1 MAQTTSV
8 LWSVDQ
14 GLGEEEQSQARLNI
28 GAASSTSMHTLKSAL
43 NRLSNSVQDLT
54 YKVAANDGEITEIK
68 SLFAPEVATATV
80 NYSDTSVPLIGD
92 LRFLKVY
99 CSITGTNACQVK
111 VMPADGSLKIG
122 AFRTITY
129 SHHQSLDT
137 IRHFLPFDEPVSE
150 EYSGYIDYASDSF
163 GTVDIDVL
171 MTDETLVNLTVWFK
185 ADLANSLYRFYLVEE
200 VRK

>member
-1 MAQTTSV
+1 MQNTYVSV
-8 LWSVDQ
+8 NLTQDFTAEQQ
-14 GLGEEEQSQARLNI
+14 GTARTNI
-28 GAASSTSMHTLKSAL
+28 GAANASAF
-43 NRLSNSVQDLT
+43 NRLSSSVQDLT
-54 YKVAANDGEITEIK
+54 YKVNANDGAITEMK

-80 NYSDTSVPLIGD
+80 NYADTSVPLIGD

-99 CSITGTNACQVK
+99 CFIQGTSACQIK
-111 VMPADGSLKIG
+111 VIPADESLKIG

-137 IRHFLPFDEPVSE
+137 MRHYLPFDAPLSE

-163 GTVDIDVL
+163 GTIDIDVL
-171 MTDETLVNLTVWFK
+171 LTDETSVHLTVWFK
-185 ADLANSLYRFYLVEE
+185 ADQANNLYRFYLVEE

>member
-1 MAQTTSV
+1 MQNTYVSV
-8 LWSVDQ
+8 NLTQDFTAEQQ
-14 GLGEEEQSQARLNI
+14 GTARTNI
-28 GAASSTSMHTLKSAL
+28 GAANATALKRLSSTVGNLSPQVSA
-43 NRLSNSVQDLT
+43 NT
-54 YKVAANDGEITEIK
+54 GAITEIK

-80 NYSDTSVPLIGD
+80 NYADTSVPLIGD

-99 CSITGTNACQVK
+99 CFIQGTSACQIK

-137 IRHFLPFDEPVSE
+137 MRHYLPFDAPLSE
-150 EYSGYIDYASDSF
+150 EFSGYIDYDSDSF

-171 MTDETLVNLTVWFK
+171 LTDETSVHLTVWFK
-185 ADLANSLYRFYLVEE
+185 ADIASNLYRFYLVEE

>member
-1 MAQTTSV
+1 MKLNKLCSN
-8 LWSVDQ
+8 LDQ
-14 GLGEEEQSQARLNI
+14 SNPTAGGFTEEEKDTMRNNI
-28 GAASSTSMHTLKSAL
+28 GAADASAL
-43 NRLSNSVQDLT
+43 NRVSNVVQDLT
-54 YKVAANDGEITEIK
+54 YKVAANDGKISELK

-80 NYSDTSVPLIGD
+80 NYADTSVPLIGD

-99 CSITGTNACQVK
+99 CNITTTSSCQVK
-111 VMPADGSLKIG
+111 VMPVDESLKID

-137 IRHFLPFDEPVSE
+137 LRHFLPFDAPVSE

-163 GTVDIDVL
+163 GTIDIDVL
-171 MTDETLVNLTVWFK
+171 LTDKTSVHLTVWFK
-185 ADLANSLYRFYLVEE
+185 ADTANSLYRFYLVEE

>member
-1 MAQTTSV
+1 MQNTYVSV
-8 LWSVDQ
+8 NLTQDFTAEQQ
-14 GLGEEEQSQARLNI
+14 GTARTNI
-28 GAASSTSMHTLKSAL
+28 GAANASAF
-43 NRLSNSVQDLT
+43 NRLSSSVQDLT
-54 YKVAANDGEITEIK
+54 YKVNANVGEITEIK
-68 SLFAPEVATATV
+68 SILAPEVATATV
-80 NYSDTSVPLIGD
+80 NYADTSVPLIGD

-99 CSITGTNACQVK
+99 CFIQGTSSCQIK

-137 IRHFLPFDEPVSE
+137 MRHYLPFDAPLSE

-163 GTVDIDVL
+163 GTIDIDVL
-171 MTDETLVNLTVWFK
+171 LTDETSVHLRVWFK
-185 ADLANSLYRFYLVEE
+185 ADLANNLYRFYLVEE

>member
-1 MAQTTSV
+1 MQNTYVSV
-8 LWSVDQ
+8 NLTQDFTK
-14 GLGEEEQSQARLNI
+14 EQKGTARTNI
-28 GAASSTSMHTLKSAL
+28 GAADASAL
-43 NRLSNSVQDLT
+43 NSLSSTVGDLSHQV
-54 YKVAANDGEITEIK
+54 KANTGAIAEIK

-80 NYSDTSVPLIGD
+80 NYTDTSVPLIGD

-99 CSITGTNACQVK
+99 CFIQGTSACQIK

-137 IRHFLPFDEPVSE
+137 MRHYLPFDAPLSE
-150 EYSGYIDYASDSF
+150 EFSGYIDYASDSY
-163 GTVDIDVL
+163 GTIDIDVL
-171 MTDETLVNLTVWFK
+171 LTDETSVHLTVWFK
-185 ADLANSLYRFYLVEE
+185 ADTASNLYRFYLVEE

>member
-1 MAQTTSV
+1 MQTNKV
-8 LWSVDQ
+8 LVINQTLTDI
-14 GLGEEEQSQARLNI
+14 EQAQARTNI
-28 GAASSTSMHTLKSAL
+28 GAADKSSL

-80 NYSDTSVPLIGD
+80 NYADTSVPLIGD
-92 LRFLKVY
+92 MRFLKVY
-99 CSITGTNACQVK
+99 CNITTTSRCQVK

-122 AFRTITY
+122 AFRAITY
-129 SHHQSLDT
+129 YYSQHQSTDT
-137 IRHFLPFDEPVSE
+137 LRHFLPFDAPVSE

-163 GTVDIDVL
+163 GTIDIDVL
-171 MTDETLVNLTVWFK
+171 LTDETSVHLTVWFK
-185 ADLANSLYRFYLVEE
+185 ADTANSLYRFYLVEE

>member
-1 MAQTTSV
+1 MQNTYVSV
-8 LWSVDQ
+8 NLTQDFTK
-14 GLGEEEQSQARLNI
+14 EQKGTARTNI
-28 GAASSTSMHTLKSAL
+28 GAADASAL
-43 NRLSNSVQDLT
+43 NSLSSTVGDLSHQV
-54 YKVAANDGEITEIK
+54 KANTGAIAEIK

-80 NYSDTSVPLIGD
+80 NYADTSVPLIGD

-99 CSITGTNACQVK
+99 CFIQGTSACQIK

-137 IRHFLPFDEPVSE
+137 MRHYLPFDAPLSE
-150 EYSGYIDYASDSF
+150 EFSGYIDYASDSY
-163 GTVDIDVL
+163 GTIDIDVL
-171 MTDETLVNLTVWFK
+171 LTDETSVHLTVWFK
-185 ADLANSLYRFYLVEE
+185 ADTASNLYRFYLVEE

>member
-1 MAQTTSV
+1 MSQNTYVSVNLTQDFTDEQKGVARNNISAAAATS
-8 LWSVDQ
+8 
-14 GLGEEEQSQARLNI
+14 LNI
-28 GAASSTSMHTLKSAL
+28 LSSIVG
-43 NRLSNSVQDLT
+43 NLSPQ
-54 YKVAANDGEITEIK
+54 VAANTGAITEMK
-68 SLFAPEVATATV
+68 SLFAPKVATATV

-99 CSITGTNACQVK
+99 CFIQVTSACQIK

-137 IRHFLPFDEPVSE
+137 MRHYLPFDAPLSE
-150 EYSGYIDYASDSF
+150 EYSGYIDYDSDSY
-163 GTVDIDVL
+163 GTIDIDVML
-171 MTDETLVNLTVWFK
+171 TDETDVHLTVWFK
-185 ADLANSLYRFYLVEE
+185 ADLANNLYRFYLVEE

>member
-1 MAQTTSV
+1 MQNTYVSV
-8 LWSVDQ
+8 NLTQDFTN
-14 GLGEEEQSQARLNI
+14 EQKGTARNNI
-28 GAASSTSMHTLKSAL
+28 SAADATAF
-43 NRLSNSVQDLT
+43 NRLSSSVQDLT
-54 YKVAANDGEITEIK
+54 YKVEANTGAITEIK

-80 NYSDTSVPLIGD
+80 NYADTSVPLIGD

-99 CSITGTNACQVK
+99 CFIQGTSACQIK

-137 IRHFLPFDEPVSE
+137 IRHQLPFDPPVSE
-150 EYSGYIDYASDSF
+150 EYSGYIDYEADSY
-163 GTVDIDVL
+163 GTIDIDIL
-171 MTDETLVNLTVWFK
+171 LTDETSVHLTVWFK
-185 ADLANSLYRFYLVEE
+185 ADLASGLYRFYLVEE

>member
-1 MAQTTSV
+1 MQNTYVSV
-8 LWSVDQ
+8 NLTQDFTK
-14 GLGEEEQSQARLNI
+14 EQKGTARTNI
-28 GAASSTSMHTLKSAL
+28 GAADATAL
-43 NRLSNSVQDLT
+43 NRLSSTVGNLSPQVS
-54 YKVAANDGEITEIK
+54 ANTGAITEIK

-80 NYSDTSVPLIGD
+80 NYADTSVPLIGD

-99 CSITGTNACQVK
+99 CFIQGTSACQIK
-111 VMPADGSLKIG
+111 VTPADGSLKIG

-137 IRHFLPFDEPVSE
+137 MRHYLPFDAPLSE
-150 EYSGYIDYASDSF
+150 EFSGYIDYDSDSF

-171 MTDETLVNLTVWFK
+171 LTDETSVHLTVWFK
-185 ADLANSLYRFYLVEE
+185 ADIASNLYRFYLVEE

>member
-1 MAQTTSV
+1 MQTNKV
-8 LWSVDQ
+8 LVINQTLTDI
-14 GLGEEEQSQARLNI
+14 EQAQARTNI
-28 GAASSTSMHTLKSAL
+28 GAADKSSL

-54 YKVAANDGEITEIK
+54 YKVAANDGEITELK
-68 SLFAPEVATATV
+68 SLFAPEFATAAV
-80 NYSDTSVPLIGD
+80 NYTDTSVPLIAD

-99 CSITGTNACQVK
+99 CTITGTNACQVK
-111 VMPADGSLKIG
+111 VMPADRSLKIG

-129 SHHQSLDT
+129 RHHQSIDNM
-137 IRHFLPFDEPVSE
+137 RHFLPFDAPVSE

-171 MTDETLVNLTVWFK
+171 LTDETLVNLTVWFK

-200 VRK
+200 ART

>member
-1 MAQTTSV
+1 MQNTYVSV
-8 LWSVDQ
+8 NLTQDFTN
-14 GLGEEEQSQARLNI
+14 EQKGTARTNI
-28 GAASSTSMHTLKSAL
+28 GAADESSLK
-43 NRLSNSVQDLT
+43 RLSNTVQDIS
-54 YKVAANDGEITEIK
+54 YKVDANDGKITELK

-80 NYSDTSVPLIGD
+80 NYADTSVPLIGD
-92 LRFLKVY
+92 MRFLKVY
-99 CSITGTNACQVK
+99 CNIAGTDACQVK

-137 IRHFLPFDEPVSE
+137 MRHVLPFDAPVSE

-163 GTVDIDVL
+163 GTIDIDVL
-171 MTDETLVNLTVWFK
+171 LTDKTSVHLTVWFK
-185 ADLANSLYRFYLVEE
+185 ADTANSLYRLYLVEE